1 MEVSA
6 TTKHIR
12 MSPRKVRLV
21 VDLVRG
27 KPVNEALDELRMLC
41 RAAALPVAKV
51 VKSAAANA
59 ENNFNMTPEDLYIV
73 RITADDGPT
82 LKRFKARARGRVGQ
96 ILKRT
101 THITAVVDE
110 KEG

>member
-27 KPVNEALDELRMLC
+27 KPVNDALNELRML
-41 RAAALPVAKV
+41 RKAAALPVAKV

-59 ENNFNMTPEDLYIV
+59 ENNFNMTPEDLFIV

-82 LKRFKARARGRVGQ
+82 LKRWKARARGRVGQ

>member
-21 VDLVRG
+21 VDSVRG
-27 KPVNEALDELRMLC
+27 KSVSQALNELRVL
-41 RAAALPVAKV
+41 RKAAAVPVAKV
-51 VKSAAANA
+51 IKSAAANA
-59 ENNFNMTPEDLYIV
+59 ENNFNMSPNDLYIV
-73 RITADDGPT
+73 KIAADEGPV
-82 LKRFKARARGRVGQ
+82 LKRFKARARGRGGQ